1 MKRLHLAAAFALLAT
16 PSFAQDTLT
25 LSTQYVNMPQVQ
37 NMITS
42 MFSPEAMGRQV
53 ALGLPPNVTLTDD
66 QEGQIGQVMSEA
78 MNELR
83 PRLQELMITS
93 TSEAFSVGELQALI
107 DFYGSEHGANIMTK
121 MQPLMTNI
129 MGQLAP
135 EMQALQ
141 AKVGPDIVRIMRGE

>member
-1 MKRLHLAAAFALLAT
+1 MKRLHLAAAFALLSA
-16 PSFAQDTLT
+16 PAFAQDTLT
-25 LSTQYVNMPQVQ
+25 LATEYTNMPQVQ

-42 MFSPEAMGRQV
+42 MFSPETMGKQV
-53 ALGLPPNVTLTDD
+53 ALGLPPSITLTDD
-66 QEGQIGQVMSEA
+66 QQSQIGVVMSEA
-78 MNELR
+78 MNDLR
-83 PRLQELMITS
+83 PRLEELMTS
-93 TSEAFSVGELQALI
+93 STAETFSVDELQALI

-121 MQPLMTNI
+121 MQPLMTSV

>member
-1 MKRLHLAAAFALLAT
+1 MKRLHLAAAFALLSA
-16 PSFAQDTLT
+16 PAFAQDTLT
-25 LSTQYVNMPQVQ
+25 LATEYTNMPQVQ

-42 MFSPEAMGRQV
+42 MFSPETMGKQV
-53 ALGLPPNVTLTDD
+53 ALGLPPSITLTDD
-66 QEGQIGQVMSEA
+66 QQNQIGEVMSEA
-78 MNELR
+78 MNDLR
-83 PRLQELMITS
+83 PRLEELMTS
-93 TSEAFSVGELQALI
+93 STAETFSVDELQALI

-121 MQPLMTNI
+121 MQPLMTSV